1 MGLDTPT
8 PAWPGY
14 LVSGPNPKATDWKD
28 DQRDARLNEV
38 AINWN
43 AALIYALAGDWMNDY
58 VSGELKAAHLT
69 RC

>member
-1 MGLDTPT
+1 MGWDTPN

-28 DQRDARLNEV
+28 DQRDARTNEI

-43 AALIYALAGDWMNDY
+43 AALIYALAACLD
-58 VSGELKAAHLT
+58 K
-69 RC
+69 